1 MGGSSAV
8 LVDSFRLTF
17 VEPLHLR
24 LCVGSID
31 LLSLSLSLSLS
42 LLPVHAFGSRALHVH
57 VQYCNTHCR
66 SLASSRVRVGDEMN
80 GSLKLQV
87 KILH

>member
-42 LLPVHAFGSRALHVH
+42 STGTCIWITGTTRTRTIL
-57 VQYCNTHCR
+57 QYT
-66 SLASSRVRVGDEMN
+66 L
-80 GSLKLQV
+80 
-87 KILH
+87 

>member
-24 LCVGSID
+24 LCVSSID
-31 LLSLSLSLSLS
+31 LLSLARSLSLFYMHLN
-42 LLPVHAFGSRALHVH
+42 HGH
-57 VQYCNTHCR
+57 YTCT
-66 SLASSRVRVGDEMN
+66 
-80 GSLKLQV
+80 
-87 KILH
+87 

>member
-31 LLSLSLSLSLS
+31 LLSLSLSLFYRYMHLD
-42 LLPVHAFGSRALHVH
+42 HGH
-57 VQYCNTHCR
+57 YTYTYNTAIHI
-66 SLASSRVRVGDEMN
+66 VGR
-80 GSLKLQV
+80 
-87 KILH
+87 